1 MNPVGTLAFTLAVLL
16 PGLAAAQTYK
26 CTDAKGKTTYSS
38 SKCSD
43 LGLKDAG
50 EVADK
55 VNVSPAYRPPAG
67 YKPPPAEPP
76 RQAQQPAPA
85 QEEAKPERRCFTTAK
100 GTRCNDVPADDAP
113 AEAPRQ

>member
-1 MNPVGTLAFTLAVLL
+1 MLALLL
-16 PGLAAAQTYK
+16 PGAAGAQTYK
-26 CTDAKGKTTYSS
+26 CTDAKGKTTYTG

-50 EVADK
+50 EVGDR

-67 YKPPPAEPP
+67 YTPPPRPAETP
-76 RQAQQPAPA
+76 RQTQQPPAA

-100 GTRCNDVPADDAP
+100 GTRCNDVPGDDAP
-113 AEAPRQ
+113 AEAPR